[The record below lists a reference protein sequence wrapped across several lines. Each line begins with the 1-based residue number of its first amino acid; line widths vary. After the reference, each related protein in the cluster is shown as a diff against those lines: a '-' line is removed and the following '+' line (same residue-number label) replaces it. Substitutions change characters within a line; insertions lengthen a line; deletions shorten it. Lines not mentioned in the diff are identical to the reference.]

1 MHTKFFQIFYEADGG
16 AGAAGDGG
24 IDTTGGSGGEGSA
37 APEEPKGPQNVFDI
51 GGGDGAANEP
61 AAPVVPEEYQFNIGE
76 GLELTDELKT
86 RFTDIAKGAKLTQE
100 QADALIAMHSDI
112 MLDFIKQNETK
123 INGWVAE
130 CQKAGYLSKENVGY
144 AKAAINMFGGEGA
157 MNVLVETGAINNPA
171 VFKMAM
177 EIGKLISEDTPPGG
191 GTPAAPKATADMLF
205 PNSKYE

>member
-16 AGAAGDGG
+16 AGAAGGGG
-24 IDTTGGSGGEGSA
+24 IDTTGGGGGEGSA
-37 APEEPKGPQNVFDI
+37 APEEPKGPQNVFDM

-61 AAPVVPEEYQFNIGE
+61 VVPEEYKFNIGE

-112 MLDFIKQNETK
+112 MLDFIKQNDAK

-130 CQKAGYLSKENVGY
+130 CQKNGYLSQENIGY

-177 EIGKLISEDTPPGG
+177 EIGKLISEDVPPGG

>member
-16 AGAAGDGG
+16 AGVAGGGDTTLVGDGG
-24 IDTTGGSGGEGSA
+24 GEGAA
-37 APEEPKGPQNVFDI
+37 APAEPKGPQNVLDM
-51 GGGDGAANEP
+51 GDGDGAANEP

-100 QADALIAMHSDI
+100 QADALITMHSDI

-130 CQKAGYLSKENVGY
+130 CQKNGYLSQENIGY

-177 EIGKLISEDTPPGG
+177 EIGKLISEDVPPGG

>member
-16 AGAAGDGG
+16 AGAAGGGG
-24 IDTTGGSGGEGSA
+24 IDTTGGGGGEGSA
-37 APEEPKGPQNVFDI
+37 APEEPKGPQNVFDM
-51 GGGDGAANEP
+51 GGGDGAANE
-61 AAPVVPEEYQFNIGE
+61 PVVPEEYQFNIGE

-112 MLDFIKQNETK
+112 MLDFIKQNDAK

-130 CQKAGYLSKENVGY
+130 CQKNGYLSQENIGY

-177 EIGKLISEDTPPGG
+177 EIGKLISEDVPPGG